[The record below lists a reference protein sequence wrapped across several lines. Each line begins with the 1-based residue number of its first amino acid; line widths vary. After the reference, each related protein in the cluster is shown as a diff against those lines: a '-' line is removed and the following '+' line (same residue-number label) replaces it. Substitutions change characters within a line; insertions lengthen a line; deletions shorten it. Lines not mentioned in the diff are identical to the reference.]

1 MRRVGDA
8 AWRWFGSQ
16 RDAAKAFGVSGQD
29 VSHLIKDPSKTPSRE
44 AFEARP
50 ARKRERPTEAKA
62 PLKKQKWVEGAHQ
75 KKNGKW
81 RSEMFP
87 GREFDDLDA
96 YRAAKKQRA
105 ARREAWSAHA
115 RENNYSFR

>member
-1 MRRVGDA
+1 M
-8 AWRWFGSQ
+8 S
-16 RDAAKAFGVSGQD
+16 
-29 VSHLIKDPSKTPSRE
+29 
-44 AFEARP
+44 FEARRAQGP
-50 ARKRERPTEAKA
+50 PRKRERPTKAKA
-62 PLKKQKWVEGAHQ
+62 AARKKPRRHVEGATS
-75 KKNGKW
+75 KSNGKW
-81 RSEMFP
+81 VDHVKFP